1 MSKARIRAAFEDRL
15 TTWAAAQTPEIR
27 IAWENIKFTPPEGR
41 YGRANLLPARTVSR
55 DLSGMARE
63 YAGVFQVSLYMPIG
77 SGPGSADALEASL
90 DAAFPV
96 EDTLGD
102 DQFRIYITSPM
113 SAAPALEDADRY
125 VIPVSC
131 MYRAGEY
138 LD

>member
-1 MSKARIRAAFEDRL
+1 MSKARIRAAFESRL
-15 TTWAAAQTPEIR
+15 TTWAAAQSPEIQ

-41 YGRANLLPARTVSR
+41 YGRANLIPARTASR
-55 DLSGMARE
+55 DLGGMARE
-63 YAGVFQVSLYMPIG
+63 YVGVFQVSLYMPIG
-77 SGPGSADALEASL
+77 VGPGAADSLEASL
-90 DAAFPV
+90 DGAFPV
-96 EDTLGD
+96 DEPLGD
-102 DQFRIYITSPM
+102 AQFQIFITSPM